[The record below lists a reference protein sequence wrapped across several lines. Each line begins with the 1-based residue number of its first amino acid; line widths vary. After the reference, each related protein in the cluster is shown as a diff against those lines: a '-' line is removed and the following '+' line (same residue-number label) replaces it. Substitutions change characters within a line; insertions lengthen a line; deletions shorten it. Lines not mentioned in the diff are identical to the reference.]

1 MVKGM
6 GGAMDLVAGARRVV
20 VTMEHT
26 AKGEA
31 KLLPRCT
38 LPLTGEGVVHLLIT
52 DYGVFTFDGGL
63 RLIEIAS
70 DLSVEQVRAATAATF
85 TVAEPLRRLSVN

>member
-1 MVKGM
+1 
-6 GGAMDLVAGARRVV
+6 
-20 VTMEHT
+20 
-26 AKGEA
+26 
-31 KLLPRCT
+31 
-38 LPLTGEGVVHLLIT
+38 VHLLIT

-70 DLSVEQVRAATAATF
+70 DLSVEQVRAATAASF

>member
-1 MVKGM
+1 
-6 GGAMDLVAGARRVV
+6 
-20 VTMEHT
+20 MEHT

-70 DLSVEQVRAATAATF
+70 DLSVEQVRAATAANF